1 MLADLA
7 GLSTVVLASTL
18 ALDAA
23 ASSPSTPY
31 AIQIGRRSKR
41 VELPHRHVHLALAS
55 LNVLAL
61 VQPWTSLSAVIAGG
75 GMALAMAPRRLG
87 GRGLDG
93 RRLARTVVALLVA
106 IASVAAIG
114 SVHRQL
120 VSVDRA
126 HDPSMTVVLMTA
138 PRPGDPDFLTQTL
151 DSYLV
156 NLEPSSRTRM
166 VVYNH
171 FSAHAAYDRALAAR
185 SDSALS
191 IDWVRRPGAVDRLDQ
206 RLHVARALTHA
217 VATTDS
223 RYIML
228 AEDDFPLC
236 DPATQSWL
244 KLLRGLDQLDARMPD
259 RGDGEVGHCGLFV
272 GTGGS
277 GLIIR
282 SEIARRLPALL
293 LGADDVDGERREREG
308 GDVLVERAPDLVIQ
322 DCLRGL
328 LPGCETCAPGHRSS
342 ATSPATSARDP
353 FGAPGDRRGKS
364 GLAATERLLMR
375 HLGYARSTSGRT
387 YPASW
392 AQCGQRHP
400 FVRYGRLCIVLM
412 ARAERRRR
420 RSDRLRPEH
429 SHTSIFLYTLYTT
442 CLYMPLLAFLTRPER
457 RGPAGS

>member
-61 VQPWTSLSAVIAGG
+61 VQPWTSMSAVIAGG
-75 GMALAMAPRRLG
+75 ALALAMAPRQLG
-87 GRGLDG
+87 GRGVDG
-93 RRLARTVVALLVA
+93 GRLARSVVGLLV
-106 IASVAAIG
+106 VIG
-114 SVHRQL
+114 SVVAITSAHRRIAPTSIALPQHDQL
-120 VSVDRA
+120 
-126 HDPSMTVVLMTA
+126 MTVVLMTA
-138 PRPGDPDFLTQTL
+138 PRPGNPDFLTQTL

-156 NLEPSSRTRM
+156 NLDPASSRTRLI
-166 VVYNH
+166 VYNH
-171 FSAHAAYDRALAAR
+171 FSSHAAYDRALANR
-185 SDSALS
+185 SDSALP
-191 IDWVRRPGAVDRLDQ
+191 IDWIRRPGTVDRLDQ
-206 RLHVARALTHA
+206 RLHVARALAHA
-217 VATTDS
+217 VAATTNS

-236 DPATQSWL
+236 DPATQSWS
-244 KLLRGLDQLDARMPD
+244 KLLRGLHELDARMPD
-259 RGDGEVGHCGLFV
+259 REDGEPGHCGLFV

-277 GLIIR
+277 GLIMR

-293 LGADDVDGERREREG
+293 LGADDGDGERRERDG
-308 GDVLVERAPDLVIQ
+308 ADVLVERAPDLVIQ

-328 LPGCETCAPGHRSS
+328 LPGCEMCASGRSVRS
-342 ATSPATSARDP
+342 AVVSARDP
-353 FGAPGDRRGKS
+353 FGSVGDRRGKS

-400 FVRYGRLCIVLM
+400 FVRT
-412 ARAERRRR
+412 A
-420 RSDRLRPEH
+420 
-429 SHTSIFLYTLYTT
+429 
-442 CLYMPLLAFLTRPER
+442 
-457 RGPAGS
+457 